1 MLKKLLNKEI
11 VFDGF
16 KYSYYTTIGEL
27 LIVLGVYALMC
38 CLIANCILI
47 SNF

>member
-27 LIVLGVYALMC
+27 LIALGVYTLVC
-38 CLIANCILI
+38 CLIANYILI